1 MKKIILTISLV
12 IFIFTNMISCRKHEC
27 PPVPENTEILQPDAV
42 SGKDALIWYIQD
54 QKTTHGA
61 TNTSNYG
68 SDIEFPSMEW
78 TFSGSPGHLQS
89 LVQFDLSNVPASST
103 IVSAQL
109 TLYNCTDCIDDTL
122 GEIGG
127 TLDTTN
133 TALIQRITS
142 AWQENTVTW
151 NTKPSTT
158 AQNQVIVP
166 SDTLFPIQTT
176 TIDVTALVQDMITNP
191 SSSFGF
197 LFSQKIT
204 SPYRSMVFASSDHSN
219 AALHPKLVVQYK

>member
-1 MKKIILTISLV
+1 MKKIIFTISLV

-89 LVQFDLSNVPASST
+89 LIQFDLSNVPASST

-166 SDTLFPIQTT
+166 SDTLSPIQTT